1 MKADPDLRAW
11 PGETDA
17 GVGRYIRV
25 AGNERVSGKPA
36 SSEQIV
42 CEQKEIYPQRGEA
55 AEQVGYLK
63 IAAFVSHV
71 WRWVFCESSCLVYAR
86 LLIY

>member
-1 MKADPDLRAW
+1 M
-11 PGETDA
+11 
-17 GVGRYIRV
+17 

-36 SSEQIV
+36 SSERVV